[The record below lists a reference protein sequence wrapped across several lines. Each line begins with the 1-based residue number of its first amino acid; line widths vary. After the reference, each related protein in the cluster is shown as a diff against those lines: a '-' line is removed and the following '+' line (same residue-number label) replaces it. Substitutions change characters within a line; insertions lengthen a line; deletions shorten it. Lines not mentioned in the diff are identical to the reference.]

1 MKKTILLIG
10 GGGYIGSVIAE
21 YFLIRNT
28 YKVKIYDNFIYGNNF
43 IKKNYLN
50 TDDIFFT
57 TGDVNDSEKLAKE
70 LYGVDY
76 VVILAGLVGDP
87 ITKKYP
93 NESLKINL
101 LGIKNVLTTLNE
113 KDLKKVIF
121 ISTCSNYGL
130 LENNQIADESYPLKP
145 LSLYAEHKVQ
155 IENYILSLKNKID
168 YSPTILRFATAFGLS
183 PRMRFDLSVNEFT
196 YEIANKKELEIY
208 DENTWRPYCHVQDF
222 SRIIENV
229 LEIED
234 NKTHFEIFNAGSDI
248 NHATKKDIIN
258 IIADYVPNLK
268 VKYSKNGND
277 ARNYRVDFSK
287 LKKAFNFQPSFTI
300 RDGVEEILKAIK
312 DKKFINA
319 DDNRNIYGNYLIDYK
334 Y

>member
-101 LGIKNVLTTLNE
+101 LGIKNVLTT
-113 KDLKKVIF
+113 
-121 ISTCSNYGL
+121 
-130 LENNQIADESYPLKP
+130 
-145 LSLYAEHKVQ
+145 
-155 IENYILSLKNKID
+155 
-168 YSPTILRFATAFGLS
+168 
-183 PRMRFDLSVNEFT
+183 
-196 YEIANKKELEIY
+196 
-208 DENTWRPYCHVQDF
+208 
-222 SRIIENV
+222 
-229 LEIED
+229 
-234 NKTHFEIFNAGSDI
+234 
-248 NHATKKDIIN
+248 
-258 IIADYVPNLK
+258 
-268 VKYSKNGND
+268 
-277 ARNYRVDFSK
+277 
-287 LKKAFNFQPSFTI
+287 
-300 RDGVEEILKAIK
+300 
-312 DKKFINA
+312 
-319 DDNRNIYGNYLIDYK
+319 
-334 Y
+334 

>member
-21 YFLIRNT
+21 YFLIKKN
-28 YKVKIYDNFIYGNNF
+28 YKVKIYDNFIYGNSF
-43 IKKNYLN
+43 IKKNYLKSN
-50 TDDIFFT
+50 DISFT
-57 TGDVNDSEKLAKE
+57 TGDINDSEKLAKE
-70 LYGVDY
+70 LEGIDY

-93 NESLKINL
+93 NESLEINL
-101 LGIKNVLTTLNE
+101 FGIKKVLITLNE
-113 KDLKKVIF
+113 KGLKKVIF

-130 LENNQIADESYPLKP
+130 LENNQIANESYPLKP

-155 IENYILSLKNKID
+155 IENFILSLKNKID

-196 YEIANKKELEIY
+196 FEIANKKELEIY

-229 LEIED
+229 LEVED

-258 IIADYVPNLK
+258 IITDYIPDLK

-287 LKKAFNFQPSFTI
+287 LEKALNFQPSFTI
-300 RDGVEEILKAIK
+300 KDGVEEILKAIK
-312 DKKFINA
+312 DRKFIDV
-319 DDNRNIYGNYLIDYK
+319 DDNRNIYGNYFIDYK